1 MLRAQCEE
9 HKDSNVTSLSTIC
22 FGLLCDVG
30 DTTSKISPCIL
41 KISWMHGVICT
52 PNEFEGL
59 DGLRAAKL
67 LRTVIP
73 MAMLPAWYQKM
84 STDILRILGH
94 AHWTRMR
101 SERKTRPWVSEEM
114 WYDVPKIL
122 LWNSNR
128 TKYWNTCSPL
138 FNPGMKSE
146 PDPPWYRHTSVLQ
159 WSQWR
164 WQDCE
169 LSWAP

>member
-1 MLRAQCEE
+1 
-9 HKDSNVTSLSTIC
+9 
-22 FGLLCDVG
+22 
-30 DTTSKISPCIL
+30 
-41 KISWMHGVICT
+41 MHGVICT

-114 WYDVPKIL
+114 WYEVPKIL
-122 LWNSNR
+122 L
-128 TKYWNTCSPL
+128 
-138 FNPGMKSE
+138 
-146 PDPPWYRHTSVLQ
+146 
-159 WSQWR
+159 
-164 WQDCE
+164 
-169 LSWAP
+169 